1 MCVFREIMMTTSIFI
16 SLAPISLAQDF
27 PLLVNYL
34 RQKLQEMGVKGCSL
48 LVWCCQ
54 TGFLQGSVSVLHP
67 ELEQCGGACS
77 QLLLCCGKGNLSSSL
92 LIISL

>member
-1 MCVFREIMMTTSIFI
+1 MTTSIFI

-54 TGFLQGSVSVLHP
+54 DFFK
-67 ELEQCGGACS
+67 A
-77 QLLLCCGKGNLSSSL
+77 LCPFSTLNLSSVVVPAHSFCCAVERG
-92 LIISL
+92 I